1 LDGSA
6 AAVNEVVDC
15 IVIGAGVIGLA
26 AARALARDGRSV
38 MILERER
45 HFGMHTSSRNSE
57 VIHAGIHYRPGSLKA
72 RTCVS
77 GRELLYRYCSERGIA
92 HRRCGKFVVATSE
105 EQLSRLH
112 AIESQA
118 RGNGVFDL
126 EWLDG
131 AQARRCEPA
140 LRCEAALWSP
150 SSGIIDSHAYLL
162 SLLAD
167 AEAHGAQIAYGAAV
181 TSLRPTP
188 SGIDIA
194 VESEP
199 RAVLRAQFVVNSAG
213 LEAHRVAQSIE
224 GFPTQHIPEVRYAK
238 GSYFAL
244 RGSAPFGRLIY
255 PVPESGGLGIH
266 MTVDLAGQARFGPDV
281 EWVDAIDYG
290 VDAARAAEF
299 YRAIRH
305 YWPTLADGRLSPA
318 YAGIRPKL
326 GKAGD
331 ATDFCVSG
339 PADHGVAGVVN
350 LFGMESP
357 GLTASLAIA
366 AHVAALAQFLS

>member
-1 LDGSA
+1 
-6 AAVNEVVDC
+6 VNEVDC

-26 AARALARDGRSV
+26 AARALARDGRTV

-77 GRELLYRYCSERGIA
+77 GRDLLYRYCAERGIA
-92 HRRCGKFVVATSE
+92 HRRCGKFLVATSE
-105 EQLSRLH
+105 EQLSQLQ
-112 AIESQA
+112 AVEAQA

-140 LRCEAALWSP
+140 LCCEAALSSP
-150 SSGIIDSHAYLL
+150 SSGIIDTHAYLL

-167 AEAHGAQIAYGAAV
+167 AEAHGAQVAYGAVV

-188 SGIDIA
+188 SGIDICI
-194 VESEP
+194 ESAAQP
-199 RAVLRAQFVVNSAG
+199 VLRAQFVVNSAG
-213 LEAHRVAQSIE
+213 LDAHRVARSID

-244 RGSAPFGRLIY
+244 TGRAPFSRLIY

-266 MTVDLAGQARFGPDV
+266 MTVDMAGQARFGPDV
-281 EWVDAIDYG
+281 EWVDAVDYG

-299 YRAIRH
+299 YGAIRR
-305 YWPTLADGRLSPA
+305 YWPALADGRLSPA

-326 GKAGD
+326 ARAGEG
-331 ATDFCVSG
+331 AADFCISG

-357 GLTASLAIA
+357 GLTASLALAAHIA
-366 AHVAALAQFLS
+366 AIVGE

>member
-1 LDGSA
+1 M
-6 AAVNEVVDC
+6 
-15 IVIGAGVIGLA
+15 VIGAGVIGLA
-26 AARALARDGRSV
+26 AARALACDGRTV

-57 VIHAGIHYRPGSLKA
+57 VIHAGIHYRPDSLKA
-72 RTCVS
+72 RSCVS
-77 GRELLYRYCSERGIA
+77 GRELLYRYCGERGIA
-92 HRRCGKFVVATSE
+92 HRRCGKFIVATSE
-105 EQLSRLH
+105 EQLTQLH

-118 RGNGVFDL
+118 RTNGVFDL

-140 LRCEAALWSP
+140 LSCEAALASP

-167 AEAHGAQIAYGAAV
+167 AEAHGAQIAYGAV
-181 TSLRPTP
+181 VSSLRPTP
-188 SGIDIA
+188 CGIDVAI
-194 VESEP
+194 ESEP
-199 RAVLRAQFVVNSAG
+199 RPVLRAQFVVNSAG
-213 LEAHRVAQSIE
+213 LDAHRVAQSIE
-224 GFPTQHIPEVRYAK
+224 GFPARHIPEVRYAK

-244 RGSAPFGRLIY
+244 RGPAPFGRLIY
-255 PVPESGGLGIH
+255 PIPESGGLGIH

-281 EWVDAIDYG
+281 QWVDAVDYG

-299 YRAIRH
+299 YGAIRR
-305 YWPTLADGRLSPA
+305 YWPTLADGQLSPA

-326 GKAGD
+326 GRAGD
-331 ATDFCVSG
+331 AAADFCISG

-366 AHVAALAQFLS
+366 AHVAAIAQFLS